1 MNPAACGPWFYVCHV
16 ALFSSLDGTPTLPT
30 FRNSVFTV
38 ALVAPLLLAGCSV
51 DPAPTPPQPTPVNSS
66 TSAASSAPSGVA
78 EMPAEAFR
86 DDNSDGYTVTFSDG
100 TTCAA
105 WIGNEGPLIDCP
117 FKFPET
123 TLVQAEIPPM
133 ATHPGNKAVANV
145 IRYEAGEG
153 FVPKALY
160 TEWPIEPGRKLN
172 PGEKV
177 TLAGFTF
184 EQISGSS
191 FSGSRD
197 GYSFTVTDG
206 KFTSNDSE
214 PVPNSSTGPDS
225 NRAAEEFLLPGTSVK
240 TYSVIFDEDQNNCF
254 INLSSSEVYFSCG
267 IPLDPPVIIHN
278 EAIGKDVPADIV
290 VFDNESRKFR
300 LSQDLSGG
308 THYQPKSVL
317 NPGESVTIADFEIR
331 RETSGALSVESGD
344 SSFTYVNGKTTF
356 SP

>member
-1 MNPAACGPWFYVCHV
+1 M
-16 ALFSSLDGTPTLPT
+16 
-30 FRNSVFTV
+30 
-38 ALVAPLLLAGCSV
+38 APLILVGCSV
-51 DPAPTPPQPTPVNSS
+51 DPAPSHPQPTPVNSS
-66 TSAASSAPSGVA
+66 TSSTSAATSTPSAPSGVT
-78 EMPAEAFR
+78 EVPAEAFR
-86 DDNSDGYTVTFSDG
+86 DDDTDGYTVTFSDG

-117 FKFPET
+117 FKFPGT

-133 ATHPGNKAVANV
+133 APHPGNKAVANV

-160 TEWPIEPGRKLN
+160 TERPIEPGRKLN

-191 FSGSRD
+191 FAGSRD

-206 KFTSNDSE
+206 MFTSNGSE

-225 NRAAEEFLLPGTSVK
+225 NRAAEEFLLPGTSVE

-254 INLSSSEVYFSCG
+254 INLSSSEVYFSCSV
-267 IPLDPPVIIHN
+267 PLDPPVIIHN
-278 EAIGKDVPADIV
+278 EAIGKDIPADVV
-290 VFDNESRKFR
+290 VFDNESKKFR
-300 LSQDLSGG
+300 FDQDLSGG
-308 THYQPKSVL
+308 THYKPRSAL
-317 NPGESVTIADFEIR
+317 NHGESVTIADFEIR
-331 RETSGALSVESGD
+331 REANGALSVESGD
-344 SSFTYVNGKTTF
+344 SSFTYVDGKTTF